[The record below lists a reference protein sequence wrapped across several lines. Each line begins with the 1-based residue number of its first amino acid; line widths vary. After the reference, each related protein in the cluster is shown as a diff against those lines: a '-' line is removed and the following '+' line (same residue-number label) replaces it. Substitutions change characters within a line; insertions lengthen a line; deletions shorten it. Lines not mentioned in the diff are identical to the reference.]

1 MTTAYGNPLP
11 MTVGGDAMI
20 KTQLSYGKLV
30 SPSVRICDT
39 DPPQLPQKFQQPHT
53 CA

>member
-1 MTTAYGNPLP
+1 

-30 SPSVRICDT
+30 SPSVDKCDIAQ
-39 DPPQLPQKFQQPHT
+39 PPPN
-53 CA
+53 